1 MYWSS
6 NLKANRFWL
15 LASGFWLL
23 ASGFWLLASGFW
35 LLADKLSRTTDK
47 TSKKVGSKPTFFMSE
62 AECRVYNR
70 SYCELTDD
78 ILRLPFSKPI
88 NVIHQNI

>member
-23 ASGFWLLASGFW
+23 ASGFWLLA
-35 LLADKLSRTTDK
+35 DKLSRTTDK
-47 TSKKVGSKPTFFMSE
+47 ISKKVGSKPTFFMSE
-62 AECRVYNR
+62 AECITA
-70 SYCELTDD
+70 YCGLTDE
-78 ILRLPFSKPI
+78 ILRLTRNKGI
-88 NVIHQNI
+88 NVID

>member
-6 NLKANRFWL
+6 NLKAK
-15 LASGFWLL
+15 

-35 LLADKLSRTTDK
+35 LLADKLSRTKDK

-62 AECRVYNR
+62 AECITA
-70 SYCELTDD
+70 YCGLTDE
-78 ILRLPFSKPI
+78 ILRLTRNKGI
-88 NVIHQNI
+88 NVID